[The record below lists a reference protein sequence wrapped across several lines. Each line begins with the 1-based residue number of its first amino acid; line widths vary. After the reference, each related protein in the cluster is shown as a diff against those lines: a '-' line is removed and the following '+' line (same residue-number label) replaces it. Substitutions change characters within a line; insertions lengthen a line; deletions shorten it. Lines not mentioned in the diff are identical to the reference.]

1 MTQSRVRLVFAAG
14 VTVAAAT
21 LIVAPT
27 ASALPLDGPLIE
39 TSCTYPQI
47 EAALRAEAPQA
58 ADRLADNPQAQS
70 RIQELL
76 ALPVDQ
82 RRQRIQGFLDRN
94 PDVAQMAEERRASP
108 EGQEKMARMTRVAE
122 TCPNY

>member
-1 MTQSRVRLVFAAG
+1 VALAG
-14 VTVAAAT
+14 VLALAPAAA
-21 LIVAPT
+21 
-27 ASALPLDGPLIE
+27 ALPLDGPLIE
-39 TSCTYPQI
+39 TSCSYPQI

-58 ADRLADNPQAQS
+58 ADRLAGNPQAQN

-94 PDVAQMAEERRASP
+94 PDVARMAEERRASP
-108 EGQEKMARMTRVAE
+108 QGQERLARMARVAE
-122 TCPNY
+122 TCANY